1 MQRPIAWLVCS
12 PHPFPLVTKA
22 HLLCLFVAGLLAVA
36 GFRSDGD
43 VAAPFPPP
51 RYQAHPTRPGAVRL
65 LGRVLFYDPILSR
78 DSSVS
83 CASCHSPYNAFAHT
97 DHALSHGI
105 SDSIGMRNA
114 PALFNL
120 SHQPYFMWDG
130 AIHHLDAQAL
140 APIAHPGEMG
150 ENLEHVLSKLRKQT
164 LYRNLFRSAYGD
176 SMASGSGMLKAIG
189 FFLSGLESKG
199 SRYDSVVAHRAE
211 FTEQERSG
219 FSVFSAHCAGCHPP
233 PLFSRFTF
241 ERNGLAPDARLRDEG
256 RKRITGNAA
265 DAFRFKVPSL
275 RNLEFTAPY
284 MHDGRFRTLNEV
296 VLHYNN
302 LNTADTLLSS
312 ELRTPMRLNERQR
325 TDLVAFLL
333 CLNDARFP
341 FQASHQYPRAELD
354 SLRRISSIRSR

>member
-1 MQRPIAWLVCS
+1 MI
-12 PHPFPLVTKA
+12 TKKRIVWVWFA
-22 HLLCLFVAGLLAVA
+22 VLLAVA
-36 GFRSDGD
+36 GFRSGGE
-43 VAAPFPPP
+43 VAAPFPPA
-51 RYQAHPTRPGAVRL
+51 RYQAQPSRPAAVRL

-78 DSSVS
+78 DSSIS

-114 PALFNL
+114 PGLFNV

-150 ENLEHVLSKLRKQT
+150 ESLDHVVGKLSKQT
-164 LYRNLFRSAYGD
+164 LYRNLFRSAYAD
-176 SMASGSGMLKAIG
+176 SIPSGAGMLKAIG
-189 FFLSGLESKG
+189 FFLSGLDSRG
-199 SRYDSVVAHRAE
+199 SRYDSVAAHRAE

-219 FSVFSAHCAGCHPP
+219 LKVFTTHCASCHPP
-233 PLFSRFTF
+233 PLFTRYTF

-256 RKRITGNAA
+256 RKRITGKPA

-275 RNLEFTAPY
+275 RNLEFTPPY
-284 MHDGRFRTLNEV
+284 MHDGRFKTLYEV
-296 VLHYNN
+296 IRHYNN
-302 LNTADTLLSS
+302 LNTADTLLAS
-312 ELRTPMRLNERQR
+312 ELRTPMHLTDRQR

-333 CLNDARFP
+333 CLNDRGFP
-341 FQASHQYPRAELD
+341 FRASHQYPRTELD
-354 SLRRISSIRSR
+354 SLRRMSRIEFK